1 MFNIH
6 QDTSNRA
13 LEILESGENYDCIL
27 VVQEEQNDGQKKKVD
42 SII

>member
-6 QDTSNRA
+6 QYTTNPA
-13 LEILESGENYDCIL
+13 LEILESGENSDCIL
-27 VVQEEQNDGQKKKVD
+27 VVEEEENDGQKKKVD